1 MNILDVIKS
10 DEFRA
15 HLRENIIAYKEVN
28 GYKTVDE
35 DFFKRVIN
43 SDPIDMMERFFKA
56 QNINFDKDFVVG
68 SSLVLMHYQEAIK
81 EEISNMTGDLKN
93 GNYQDYIDKL
103 SLSGFEVIYEKE
115 CSHMT
120 EYSDDIRPERESILW
135 NQEHGMMVTL
145 NSYNYKKINSANLY
159 CNVLLK
165 NNRFDSDLVT
175 VNSIP
180 SSEVYTLKTDMREF
194 PMKKIEETLTYY
206 KPVKEWREFDEIKFY
221 SYLSHNKDSFG
232 NIDWVGKMEEKF
244 NTFPEYVKEAMLSKL
259 STFDEREKDFLQRQG
274 LSEDLFKFIDAVE
287 ELPVH
292 LLEDIKENDFIFNL
306 RFTNNV
312 KAGINQGIIDF
323 MKDKGVQNP
332 SNYIEHIVAK
342 VQDMDMK
349 IEDRMDSLLTKIKE
363 MNREELE
370 YAYHENK
377 TRVEYNIASEPQKQ
391 LFKAVENRLNI
402 EKQNPKSKFH

>member
-103 SLSGFEVIYEKE
+103 SLSGFEVIYKKE
-115 CSHMT
+115 YSHMA

-221 SYLSHNKDSFG
+221 SYLSHNKDSSG

-274 LSEDLFKFIDAVE
+274 LSEDLFKFINAVE